1 VHCWRAFLSYT
12 ADLVPEPV
20 QPAELARL
28 PEFECHLRD
37 ERQLSPHTLSNYRR
51 DLLSVIRFCDE
62 QGISRWRELR
72 PQQVRTFAAQIHRQ
86 GLGGRSIQR
95 KLSALRSFCRYLIK
109 QGVLSQ
115 NPAQDIR
122 APKTARKLPHTLDV
136 DRVQCLLD
144 GKAHDWLTQRDL
156 AMMELMYS
164 SGLRLAELVGLDLQ
178 QLDLRQGEARVLG
191 KGRKT
196 RIVPVGRKAVGVLQA
211 WLTTRATHCAEGE
224 SALFINRNGTRLGAR
239 SVQQRMRRW
248 ATRQGLDSRL
258 HPHALRHSFATHV
271 LESSGDLRAV
281 QELLGHANLSTTQI
295 YTHLDFQ
302 RLAEVYD
309 KAHPRARK
317 SGKTS

>member
-1 VHCWRAFLSYT
+1 M
-12 ADLVPEPV
+12 
-20 QPAELARL
+20 QPDELARL
-28 PEFECHLRD
+28 TEFESHLRD
-37 ERQLSPHTLSNYRR
+37 ERQLSPHTRSNYRR
-51 DLLSVIRFCDE
+51 DLLSVVRFCDE
-62 QGISRWRELR
+62 QGISRWPELT
-72 PQQVRTFAAQIHRQ
+72 PQQVRTFAAQVHRQ

-95 KLSALRSFCRYLIK
+95 KLSALRSFCRYLMR
-109 QGVLSQ
+109 QSALSN

-122 APKTARKLPHTLDV
+122 APRAPRKLPHSLDV
-136 DRVQCLLD
+136 DRIQHLLD
-144 GKAHDWLTQRDL
+144 GKPNDWLTQRDL
-156 AMMELMYS
+156 AIMELMYS
-164 SGLRLAELVGLDLQ
+164 SGLRLAELVNMDLQ

-196 RIVPVGRKAVGVLQA
+196 RIVPIGQKARDVLQA
-211 WLTTRATHCAEGE
+211 WLTTRAIHCAEGE
-224 SALFINRNGTRLGAR
+224 SAVFINRSGTRLSPR

-248 ATRQGLDSRL
+248 AQQQGLDSRL

-317 SGKTS
+317 SGKSS